1 VTGLTLDRDYSFYV
15 TALNPTIYPGEGPVS
30 ERLTVRAAGFPQAPT
45 PITEVAGSRTG
56 ASIGLEWP
64 APTDTGDSAIVSY
77 TLAIIR
83 ENQAHLLVYH
93 GIATKAVVEGLTSG
107 QEYQFKVKAT
117 TAVGDSAWSA
127 STYQF
132 LIVDQPSPPLNLE
145 LLAYDNTYVRFRW

>member
-1 VTGLTLDRDYSFYV
+1 
-15 TALNPTIYPGEGPVS
+15 
-30 ERLTVRAAGFPQAPT
+30 
-45 PITEVAGSRTG
+45 VAGSRTG

-64 APTDTGDSAIVSY
+64 TPTDTGDSAIISY

-83 ENQAHLLVYH
+83 ENQADLLVYH

-117 TAVGDSAWSA
+117 TAVGDSPWSA

>member
-1 VTGLTLDRDYSFYV
+1 MTGLTLDRDYSFYV

-45 PITEVAGSRTG
+45 PITEVVGSRTG